1 MSDGML
7 RLLALA
13 AISEIKSSNATMLLD
28 EIENGVNT
36 NYAEQL
42 LEILKEMYAAKKL
55 SLY

>member
-1 MSDGML
+1 ML
-7 RLLALA
+7 RLLAFV

-42 LEILKEMYAAKKL
+42 LEILKEMYAEKSI